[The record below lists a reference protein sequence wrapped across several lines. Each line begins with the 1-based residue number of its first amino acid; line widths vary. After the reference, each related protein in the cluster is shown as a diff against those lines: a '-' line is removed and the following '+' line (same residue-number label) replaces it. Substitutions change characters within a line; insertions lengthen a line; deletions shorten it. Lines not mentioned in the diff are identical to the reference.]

1 MDVNEFIDKLFTLYP
16 NSWTGD
22 NMFLKKKQYLAAL
35 DNGKIEFEKLFD
47 RIAKYNN
54 SSFMPEPAWL
64 REQSIYCY
72 KEEYKN
78 TKSEWLSVRVY
89 DPILKTIRNTDCF
102 KKGTSEKGILNFY
115 KKKFGGYGWKIIEV
129 RAF

>member
-22 NMFLKKKQYLAAL
+22 NMFLKKKQYLTAL
-35 DNGKIEFEKLFD
+35 DNDKIEFEKLLD
-47 RIAKYNN
+47 RIARYNI

-64 REQSIYCY
+64 REESKFCY
-72 KEEYKN
+72 KECFKN
-78 TKSEWLSVRVY
+78 PKSEWMSVIVY
-89 DPILKTIRNTDCF
+89 DPILKTNRNTDCF
-102 KKGTSEKGILNFY
+102 PTSVSDTKILNFY
-115 KKKFGGYGWKIIEV
+115 KKKFGGEGWKIIEK